1 MGFAIM
7 RCAKMGGS
15 GSVAAAAAHLT
26 RERDTPNADESR
38 KEHNQ
43 VLFNESVEATMAAYR
58 NNLATLDK
66 KPRKDAVTCVEY
78 VFTFSPE
85 TDAAKI
91 STDYFNSCIDWAK
104 KRHGAKNII
113 LAAVHRDE
121 TTDHLHLLA
130 MPIRE
135 KEVRYTNRTTKQTTT
150 KTVSTLDAKHWF
162 DGSKKLS
169 EMQTE
174 FWKAAGRPYSLERG
188 IRGSRARHQSVKRF
202 YGDLEAPHM
211 EIHGIPEKGLMEN
224 HEKYTRR
231 VDAFV
236 TRSVGKAAAN
246 LKEQIAT
253 ATAAKD
259 DLAAKNGELAE
270 IARQMVRERD
280 RARQTA
286 RQLMEER
293 QAYEERLAKAE
304 ETKRTVNAWLRTATP
319 EEFVENQRVLK
330 QKDRERDRGMGR

>member
-38 KEHNQ
+38 SEHNQ
-43 VLFNESVEATMAAYR
+43 ILFNKTVEATMAAYR

-78 VFTFSPE
+78 VFTFSPD
-85 TDAAKI
+85 TDSQKI
-91 STDYFNSCIDWAK
+91 GQDYFNSCIDWAR
-104 KRHGAKNII
+104 KRHGEENII
-113 LAAVHRDE
+113 LAALHRDE

-150 KTVSTLDAKHWF
+150 KAVKTLDAKHWF

-188 IRGSRARHQSVKRF
+188 VKGSRARHQAVKRF
-202 YGDLEAPHM
+202 YGDLEAPHVA
-211 EIHGIPEKGLMEN
+211 IQGIPEKGLMEN
-224 HEKYTRR
+224 GEKYARR
-231 VDAFV
+231 VEQHL
-236 TRSVGKAAAN
+236 TRTLGKSIANVQAQAEEVAKERDEAKAAAAN
-246 LKEQIAT
+246 AIKERNQIDWST
-253 ATAAKD
+253 
-259 DLAAKNGELAE
+259 
-270 IARQMVRERD
+270 RQMFQEK
-280 RARQTA
+280 
-286 RQLMEER
+286 
-293 QAYEERLAKAE
+293 ERLEEQNRKLE
-304 ETKRTVNAWLRTATP
+304 ETRRQFAEFLRNATP
-319 EEFVENQRVLK
+319 EEFLENQRQLR
-330 QKDRERDRGMGR
+330 QKEQQRNRGMGR